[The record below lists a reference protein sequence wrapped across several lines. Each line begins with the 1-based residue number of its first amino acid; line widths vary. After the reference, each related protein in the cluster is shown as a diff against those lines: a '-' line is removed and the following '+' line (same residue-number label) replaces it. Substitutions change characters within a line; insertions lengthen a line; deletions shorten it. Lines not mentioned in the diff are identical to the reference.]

1 MSGIVYPCLGHPA
14 YITLAHAVVKADGSC
29 HVTVQ
34 FDLLAYALND
44 TSARIGN
51 EPMEALLKAPPDEV
65 EKLLAE
71 AKERFRHSFTVLTE
85 RGPVVPTAL
94 RFPTAADLAS
104 WRATAGAVL
113 PVVIP
118 VEVDTTLPAGATTLA
133 LRFPGLMAETILTV
147 ERPGE
152 DFFTEPVEGGKTSTE
167 LPVHVPVPP
176 PSSDVRNPTHPV
188 PRQPGPSATTGMIR
202 CKPRSSIV

>member
-1 MSGIVYPCLGHPA
+1 MLLTAVLLFSLTYLCLGHTT
-14 YITLAHAVVKADGSC
+14 YITMAHAAIKADGSC

-51 EPMEALLKAPPDEV
+51 EPMEALLKAPRDEID
-65 EKLLAE
+65 KRLAE
-71 AKERFRHSFTVLTE
+71 AKERFGRSFAVLTD

-94 RFPTAADLAS
+94 QFPTAADLAS
-104 WRATAGAVL
+104 WCAAPGAVL
-113 PVVIP
+113 PVIIP
-118 VEVDTTLPAGATTLA
+118 VEIDATLPAGATTLA
-133 LRFPGLMAETILTV
+133 FRFPGLMAETILTV

-167 LPVHVPVPP
+167 LPVHAPVSP
-176 PSSDVRNPTHPV
+176 PSPDTKKPAAPTP
-188 PRQPGPSATTGMIR
+188 
-202 CKPRSSIV
+202 K